1 MTAPVRGLFLVYTG
15 NGKGKTSAAVG
26 AVVRA
31 TGHGYRATMLQ
42 FIKSGKRASGE
53 RLAAARLG
61 IEIVP
66 LGDGFTWLSKDI
78 EQTKRLALDAWER
91 AKRLITA
98 GDHDLIVLDEFT
110 YPLQYLWID
119 ASHAAATIAARPPH
133 VHVIVTGRT
142 APEALVEAA
151 DLVTEMRE
159 VKHPYQSG
167 IPAQRG
173 IDF

>member
-1 MTAPVRGLFLVYTG
+1 MTRPQHGLLIVYTG

-31 TGHGYRATMLQ
+31 TGQGLRAVMLQ
-42 FIKSGKRASGE
+42 FIKSGARVSGE
-53 RLAAARLG
+53 RVSAERLG
-61 IEIVP
+61 VEIAP

-78 EQTKRLALDAWER
+78 ERTAQLALDAWER
-91 AKRLITA
+91 AKAIIAA
-98 GDHDLIVLDEFT
+98 GEHDLVVLDEFT

-119 ASHAAATIAARPPH
+119 AREAVAAFAARPAH
-133 VHVIVTGRT
+133 VHVIVTGRA
-142 APEALVEAA
+142 APDVLVEAA

-159 VKHPYQSG
+159 VKHPYQAG

>member
-1 MTAPVRGLFLVYTG
+1 MTRPSQGLFLVYTG

-31 TGHGYRATMLQ
+31 TGQGFRAVMLQ
-42 FIKSGKRASGE
+42 FIKSGKRVSGE
-53 RLAAARLG
+53 RVIAERLG
-61 IEIVP
+61 IEMAP
-66 LGDGFTWLSKDI
+66 LGDGFTWLSKDLD
-78 EQTKRLALDAWER
+78 QTKQLALDAWER
-91 AKRLITA
+91 AKGIIA
-98 GDHDLIVLDEFT
+98 GGEYDLVVLDEFT

-119 ASHAAATIAARPPH
+119 AREAVAAIAARPAH
-133 VHVIVTGRT
+133 VHVIVTGRA
-142 APEALVEAA
+142 APDALIEAA

-159 VKHPYQSG
+159 IKHPYQAG